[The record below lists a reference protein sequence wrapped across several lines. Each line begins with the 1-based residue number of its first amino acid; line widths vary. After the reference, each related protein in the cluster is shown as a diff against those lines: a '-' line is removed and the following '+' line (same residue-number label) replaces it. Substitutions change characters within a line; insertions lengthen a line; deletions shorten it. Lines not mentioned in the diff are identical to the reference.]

1 MNDHQ
6 RSRIFWLV
14 LCLVGVL
21 IFSIITLA
29 LTLSRLSAPP
39 AARPV
44 APASPSYDL
53 GKEAQFV
60 RLDSPRPGDKIMSP
74 LMITGSARTWYFE
87 GSFPVELKDGN
98 GVSLATGQAT
108 AQGDWMSSNF
118 VPFKA
123 TLTFAKPTTASGTL
137 ILKKDNPSGLPA
149 NDDQVSIP
157 VQFDFNA
164 PSWSASDPVT
174 VCRISGCS
182 GQICSDKNE
191 ISDCLYLPQY
201 ACYKSAICARQA
213 DGKCGWTQ
221 TSELKSCIA
230 KARK

>member
-1 MNDHQ
+1 M
-6 RSRIFWLV
+6 
-14 LCLVGVL
+14 
-21 IFSIITLA
+21 
-29 LTLSRLSAPP
+29 
-39 AARPV
+39 
-44 APASPSYDL
+44 
-53 GKEAQFV
+53 

-74 LMITGSARTWYFE
+74 LIITGSARAWYFE
-87 GSFPVELKDGN
+87 GSFPIELKDGN
-98 GVSLATGQAT
+98 GATLATGQAT
-108 AQGDWMSSNF
+108 AEGDWTSGEF

-123 TLTFAKPTTASGTL
+123 TLTFTKPTTASGTL

-149 NDDQVSIP
+149 NDDQVSVS
-157 VQFDFNA
+157 VQFDLNA

-221 TSELKSCIA
+221 TSTLKSCVA
-230 KARK
+230 NAQKK